1 MEALGNK
8 SYAEVSDIRALGI
21 GLSSQQEETAVLLL
35 SAASSKLRVIG
46 KKYGKDLDEMCKDE
60 DMKAAVKSTVIQAA
74 LRALNSIADSSPAVT
89 QETQSALGY
98 SASMTYLNAGQSLY
112 FLRNELKDLGIL
124 RQTFGALEVYGNG
137 TDDKGYIY

>member
-1 MEALGNK
+1 M
-8 SYAEVSDIRALGI
+8 
-21 GLSSQQEETAVLLL
+21 
-35 SAASSKLRVIG
+35 
-46 KKYGKDLDEMCKDE
+46 
-60 DMKAAVKSTVIQAA
+60 KSTVIQATV
-74 LRALNSIADSSPAVT
+74 RALNSIADSSPAVT

-124 RQTFGALEVYGNG
+124 RQTFGTLEVYGNG